1 MPVRVSAYVGTPMVL
16 ASMSSVQLGAAA
28 SVGLFDQIGAVG
40 AAWLRLLWGG
50 IVLFIAIRPWRR
62 QFTRSDLITCAS
74 LGIATAGMTVLFM
87 IAISRLPLGT
97 ASALEFL
104 GPLAVATASGG
115 TVARLWALIA
125 GGGVLLLTTP
135 WSGSANPAGVTIA
148 LGAAACWAGYIVLTR
163 RAGDAMSGVWPL
175 AISMPIAA
183 LSTTLFIAPTVVT
196 ALSWHLLVAGLG
208 LALLMPVAPLTLE
221 LFALRRLTV
230 ATFGTLMSLEP
241 AIALIVGLVVLGQT
255 ARVSGAIGI
264 ALVVA
269 AGIGATRTGSR
280 AQPVTA
286 VVADRAF

>member
-1 MPVRVSAYVGTPMVL
+1 
-16 ASMSSVQLGAAA
+16 MSSVQLGAAA

-135 WSGSANPAGVTIA
+135 WSGGANPAGVTIA
-148 LGAAACWAGYIVLTR
+148 LGAATCWAGYIVLTR

-208 LALLMPVAPLTLE
+208 LALLMPVVPLTLE

-255 ARVSGAIGI
+255 AHVSGAIGI

-280 AQPVTA
+280 AQPVAT
-286 VVADRAF
+286 VVMDRAF